1 MSRASHTI
9 RVSPVSR
16 ATPPSSL
23 SIQSSD
29 AVRNHTVFTGNMADI
44 DYSRRNKVPRL
55 ISENEKAKLEEF
67 IESIHY
73 SARSVILGLSRH
85 FCNSNTSCRYSDNE
99 FEYRHVQLP
108 KAMLKA
114 IPKDY
119 FSDPSKYLLKLLWEE
134 EWRGL
139 GITQA
144 RHYSQLMSW
153 T

>member
-1 MSRASHTI
+1 
-9 RVSPVSR
+9 
-16 ATPPSSL
+16 
-23 SIQSSD
+23 
-29 AVRNHTVFTGNMADI
+29 MADI

-67 IESIHY
+67 IDSIHY
-73 SARSVILGLSRH
+73 SARSVILYLPRH
-85 FCNSNTSCRYSDNE
+85 FGNSDTSRRYSDNE

-144 RHYSQLMSW
+144 RYCSQFMSW